1 MPSPREGTG
10 RQRLKVVAREACDC
24 MRQYTRMRMEAC
36 NCIHKKP
43 RHATAAHRA
52 RRRRRARARCD
63 RLACNE

>member
-24 MRQYTRMRMEAC
+24 CMRLYTRMRTEAC

-43 RHATAAHRA
+43 
-52 RRRRRARARCD
+52 
-63 RLACNE
+63 